1 MEVSAELKI
10 RYKISLGK
18 TFGVNFYL
26 NPIRLIMKLPEMICN
41 GN

>member
-18 TFGVNFYL
+18 TFGVFYL
-26 NPIRLIMKLPEMICN
+26 NPIRLIMKLPEMIWN

>member
-18 TFGVNFYL
+18 TFGVLNL
-26 NPIRLIMKLPEMICN
+26 NPIRLIMKLPEMIWN